1 MLSGTVTGAISGAVA
16 ASPIGVGGQIAVNV
30 AISGGEYL
38 INSAI
43 NNNFNLVDFG
53 ISVAAGVAAGW
64 AGNDGL
70 LRFGVNNLEIAG
82 NSLLKM
88 LRVKELTIKSLGAFG
103 KYLSPILKST
113 VMTVVGGISKI
124 FN

>member
-16 ASPIGVGGQIAVNV
+16 ASPIGVGGQIAVNA

-43 NNNFNLVDFG
+43 NNNFDPVDFG
-53 ISVAAGVAAGW
+53 ISVAAGGFGGYVG
-64 AGNDGL
+64 GDGL
-70 LRFGVNNLEIAG
+70 LKYGVNNLKIAG

-88 LRVKELTIKSLGAFG
+88 LRVKELTIKSLGALG

-113 VMTVVGGISKI
+113 AMTFGGGISKI